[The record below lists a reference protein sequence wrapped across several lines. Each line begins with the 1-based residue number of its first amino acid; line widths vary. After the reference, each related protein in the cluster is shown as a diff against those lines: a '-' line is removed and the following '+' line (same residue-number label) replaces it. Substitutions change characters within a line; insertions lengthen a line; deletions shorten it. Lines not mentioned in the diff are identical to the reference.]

1 MAGVIPV
8 TAQAAVEPS
17 LTSVS
22 GALSPELAS
31 SQSSRWSEARIDE
44 VIRTAKPIE
53 APPITASQPRQ
64 EIDKTAK
71 VQSVARPEAASAPRI
86 ANLPAP
92 ATHGRMY
99 ISNPDGSTTGW
110 CSASVINS
118 GQRNLISTAAHCLHG
133 GKGKNWLFNEAFFV
147 PQLHGNSRPYG
158 IFWAQR
164 WTVWSTW
171 TDDSDDD
178 YDYGFVNLFSRNG
191 QNVVDVVGANGLRV
205 NAGYNQTVIVWGYP
219 ADSGYPGDVPY
230 YCDKKATYGKWFDS
244 WLYVDCTMTG
254 GASGGPWLVDYDYNS
269 RLGYV
274 NALTSRGGINYTYSL
289 SSYFNG
295 YVADLYYLVD

>member
-1 MAGVIPV
+1 MRITRIVAITSVVLSGFVLTVPV
-8 TAQAAVEPS
+8 AAQAAPR

-22 GALSPELAS
+22 GTLSAELAS
-31 SQSSRWSEARIDE
+31 SQGARWSEARIDE

-53 APPITASQPRQ
+53 APVTVSPRE

-71 VQSVARPEAASAPRI
+71 VQSVASPEAPSAPRI

-99 ISNPDGSTTGW
+99 IYNADGSTTGW

-147 PQLHGNSRPYG
+147 PQLYGTSRPYG

-164 WTVWSTW
+164 WTVWSAW
-171 TDDSDDD
+171 TNDSNDN
-178 YDYGFVNLFSRNG
+178 YDYGFVNLYARNG

-205 NAGYNQTVIVWGYP
+205 NAGYSQTVIVWGYP
-219 ADSGYPGDVPY
+219 ADSGYPGDVP
-230 YCDKKATYGKWFDS
+230 
-244 WLYVDCTMTG
+244 
-254 GASGGPWLVDYDYNS
+254 
-269 RLGYV
+269 
-274 NALTSRGGINYTYSL
+274 
-289 SSYFNG
+289 
-295 YVADLYYLVD
+295 